1 MAPVPQGPRR
11 EPSSTARGAGDP
23 LAVLEQLYRDQY
35 AASVRL
41 ARLLVGDHH
50 RAEELAQEAFVR
62 VAEHVADADSPSAYL
77 RTALV
82 NLCRDHGRRRRTVE
96 RNPEPPVAASP
107 PPPLPADLDE
117 VWQAVQQLPERRR
130 VAIVLRFW
138 ADLSTDDIAA
148 VLGARPATVRS
159 LIHRGLATLEE
170 VLDDAR

>member
-1 MAPVPQGPRR
+1 
-11 EPSSTARGAGDP
+11 
-23 LAVLEQLYRDQY
+23 VLEQLYRDQY

-62 VAEHVADADSPSAYL
+62 VAGKVAEAETPSAYL
-77 RTALV
+77 RTTLV

-96 RNPEPPVAASP
+96 RTPEPPSAAVP
-107 PPPLPADLDE
+107 PPPLPSDLDE
-117 VWQAVQQLPERRR
+117 IWQAVQQLPERRR

-138 ADLSTDDIAA
+138 ADLSTEDIATI
-148 VLGARPATVRS
+148 LDARPATVRS

-170 VLDDAR
+170 VLDDGR